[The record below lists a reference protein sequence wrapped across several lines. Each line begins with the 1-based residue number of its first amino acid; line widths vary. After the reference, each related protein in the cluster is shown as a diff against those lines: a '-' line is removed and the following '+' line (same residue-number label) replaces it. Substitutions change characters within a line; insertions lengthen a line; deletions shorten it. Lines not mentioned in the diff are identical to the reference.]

1 MPMSTNQGLSS
12 PCPFS
17 HLSAG
22 CLIRFCISASLNG
35 GNQETSTGH
44 PHWLQR
50 ACLTLHVMS
59 RIPRFSGL
67 QGCLTLAR
75 RFSLLSLPRV
85 SPLGCLTSLTVAQ
98 VLGSAEVAASPTHP
112 AALAFS
118 VALSTCTLRI
128 GTSRLPLSPPSRP
141 SRERARCTLCRACH
155 LRSAGL
161 PCLSAGCPTSSAG
174 CRPHNL
180 LRDKPGGFS

>member
-1 MPMSTNQGLSS
+1 
-12 PCPFS
+12 
-17 HLSAG
+17 
-22 CLIRFCISASLNG
+22 
-35 GNQETSTGH
+35 
-44 PHWLQR
+44 
-50 ACLTLHVMS
+50 
-59 RIPRFSGL
+59 
-67 QGCLTLAR
+67 
-75 RFSLLSLPRV
+75 
-85 SPLGCLTSLTVAQ
+85 LGCLTSLTVAQ

-180 LRDKPGGFS
+180 LRDKPGGFSAKVSHVIRMSPAKAQVLHFPRELHPGIYREARSIGSYYSS